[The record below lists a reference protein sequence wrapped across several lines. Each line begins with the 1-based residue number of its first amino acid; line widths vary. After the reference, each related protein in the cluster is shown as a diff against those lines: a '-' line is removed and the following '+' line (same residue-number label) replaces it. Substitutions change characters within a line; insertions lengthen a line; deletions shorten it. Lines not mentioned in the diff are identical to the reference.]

1 MRTEPVILLVEDS
14 SDDLRLL
21 QHHFNRA
28 GLREPLHTVSDG
40 VEAMSYLLG
49 HGVYAERKRYPQ
61 PNLLLIDINMPRVNG
76 LELMSWLRTQPEFEH
91 LIIVALSSSSAQQD
105 INRAYE
111 MGANSYLIKP
121 VSPDEL
127 EKLIHAFCQYWITFN
142 RLPRF

>member
-1 MRTEPVILLVEDS
+1 MIMRTEPVILLVEDS

-21 QHHFNRA
+21 NHFLAKA
-28 GLREPLHTVSDG
+28 GLREPLHAVADG

-49 HGVYAERKRYPQ
+49 QGAYADRRRYPQ

-76 LELMSWLRTQPEFEH
+76 FEFMSWLRTQPDFEH

-111 MGANSYLIKP
+111 LGANSYLIKP

-127 EKLIHAFCQYWITFN
+127 EKL
-142 RLPRF
+142 